1 MGWGGG
7 EESIHS
13 TLPNTLQFF
22 SFNSEIS
29 LRISKTRLRLSLT
42 RDSFSTNP
50 SKRISNKGCDAKCMT
65 ARLKLGSYFV
75 PASENLRNLLTTFP
89 APDSIIQDVSTKYVF
104 PGDKNV
110 ERWCGDEDEEERMK
124 TWFRAETLVLLV
136 RAMCKLR
143 PKQLNYAFPGFLFL
157 RRNRRK
163 WSRVSVNVNQ
173 AAV

>member
-1 MGWGGG
+1 
-7 EESIHS
+7 
-13 TLPNTLQFF
+13 
-22 SFNSEIS
+22 
-29 LRISKTRLRLSLT
+29 
-42 RDSFSTNP
+42 
-50 SKRISNKGCDAKCMT
+50 
-65 ARLKLGSYFV
+65 
-75 PASENLRNLLTTFP
+75 
-89 APDSIIQDVSTKYVF
+89 
-104 PGDKNV
+104 
-110 ERWCGDEDEEERMK
+110 MK